1 MRRKAR
7 DEEAMAASDDIR
19 LLETTADT
27 DQRNALAL
35 RLAQAGT
42 PGLEAVLVRLIQ
54 RPDLADKRGPLI
66 HALGFL
72 DCSDHVA
79 LLVELVA
86 SGGYEAAHEALQAL
100 ETVDEAD
107 AEDVEKARDIL
118 DLARSV
124 ANLEPWRETLLD
136 ELAELFD

>member
-1 MRRKAR
+1 
-7 DEEAMAASDDIR
+7 MAASDDLR
-19 LLETTADT
+19 QLEATSDPE
-27 DQRNALAL
+27 QRQALAL

-42 PGLEAVLVRLIQ
+42 PGLALVLVKLIQ
-54 RPDLADKRGPLI
+54 RPDLADSRAPLV
-66 HALGFL
+66 HALSFV

-86 SGGYEAAHEALQAL
+86 SGGFAVAHEALQAL

-107 AEDVEKARDIL
+107 AEDVEQARAIL
-118 DLARSV
+118 DRARSV
-124 ANLEPWRETLLD
+124 ANLEGWRETLLE

>member
-1 MRRKAR
+1 
-7 DEEAMAASDDIR
+7 MASSDDLR
-19 LLETTADT
+19 QLETIADA

-42 PGLEAVLVRLIQ
+42 PGLDAVLAKLIQ
-54 RPDLADKRGPLI
+54 RPDLADKRAPLV
-66 HALGFL
+66 HAMSFV
-72 DCSDHVA
+72 DCSNHVA

-86 SGGYEAAHEALQAL
+86 SGGSPVAHEALQAL

-107 AEDVEKARDIL
+107 ADDVEKARAIL
-118 DLARSV
+118 DRARSV
-124 ANLEPWRETLLD
+124 ANLESWRETLLE

>member
-1 MRRKAR
+1 
-7 DEEAMAASDDIR
+7 MASSDDLR
-19 LLETTADT
+19 QLETIT
-27 DQRNALAL
+27 DAEQRNALAL

-42 PGLEAVLVRLIQ
+42 PGLDAVLVKLIQ
-54 RPDLADKRGPLI
+54 RPDLADKRARLV
-66 HALGFL
+66 HALSFV

-86 SGGYEAAHEALQAL
+86 SGGYEVAHEALQAL

-107 AEDVEKARDIL
+107 ADEVEKARGVL
-118 DLARSV
+118 DRARSV
-124 ANLEPWRETLLD
+124 ANLEGWREALLE